1 MHGVDTA
8 IVTLL
13 PSCNSNIFHGLL
25 SDDGASFRI
34 VGGLGPVGDDEMGIL
49 HGRFRY
55 HDPLPS
61 KVDYL
66 DFDTE
71 GSAMRN

>member
-13 PSCNSNIFHGLL
+13 PSRNSNIFHGLL

-34 VGGLGPVGDDEMGIL
+34 VGALGPVGDDELGIL
-49 HGRFRY
+49 HGRVRY

-61 KVDYL
+61 KVD
-66 DFDTE
+66 
-71 GSAMRN
+71 